1 MNSTPN
7 SPESTVVISS
17 AEDLLAHI
25 PCVLGFVPSSSVVM
39 VACSGGSG
47 MHARVDLPHDDDER
61 AAVAAQLRE
70 AARSNGIESVAL
82 VLYTTDVAAARAVL
96 GELALALLTADIR
109 VDIALRVADDHWFL
123 LLPEPD
129 GPEPPGVAFDVSAHP
144 LLARAVLAGQVTH
157 GSREE
162 LVASVAPDPGRVA
175 EVGALLEAT
184 PVAVPVE
191 VEPEAAWASNVVQR
205 HVAARTLPT
214 GVELARLLRA
224 LRLEETQEH
233 LVCAVTRP
241 TARAHADL
249 WAGLLPALPPEH
261 VAPAAGLL
269 ALAAWVAGD
278 GALAWCAVDRVGEAP
293 GRSAV
298 SDFVTAMLQK
308 AVPPSAWGPSAA

>member
-1 MNSTPN
+1 
-7 SPESTVVISS
+7 
-17 AEDLLAHI
+17 
-25 PCVLGFVPSSSVVM
+25 
-39 VACSGGSG
+39 
-47 MHARVDLPHDDDER
+47 
-61 AAVAAQLRE
+61 
-70 AARSNGIESVAL
+70 
-82 VLYTTDVAAARAVL
+82 
-96 GELALALLTADIR
+96 
-109 VDIALRVADDHWFL
+109 
-123 LLPEPD
+123 
-129 GPEPPGVAFDVSAHP
+129 
-144 LLARAVLAGQVTH
+144 
-157 GSREE
+157 
-162 LVASVAPDPGRVA
+162 PDPSRVA

-191 VEPEAAWASNVVQR
+191 VEPEAAWASDVVQR

-241 TARAHADL
+241 TARAHAD
-249 WAGLLPALPPEH
+249 
-261 VAPAAGLL
+261 PAAGLL